1 MTVRDVDELARLDG
15 RVALVAGG
23 AGHIGSAV
31 ADALAQ
37 QGAAVVVADLDGDR
51 CTEVAEGIAERRGVG
66 CRGVAV
72 DLCDED
78 ATRTLA
84 RDVVAHEGRLDV
96 LVHTAALVGGPHLD
110 GWTTPFAEQRTDV
123 WRHALELNLTSVF
136 VLTQACA
143 PALAASGHGSVV
155 LFGSIYGLAGPDWR
169 IYDGTDMGNAAGYAA
184 SKGGVLQ
191 LARWLATTLAPEVR
205 VNSISPGGVFRDH
218 PDEFRAAYEE
228 RTPLRRMA
236 TEEDLVGAAVFLAS
250 DLSAYVTGVDVPV
263 DGGWT
268 AW

>member
-1 MTVRDVDELARLDG
+1 VREISELARLDG

-23 AGHIGSAV
+23 AGHIGAAV

-37 QGAAVVVADLDGDR
+37 QGATVVVADLDADR
-51 CTEVAEGIAERRGVG
+51 CEQVASSITERRDVPTD
-66 CRGVAV
+66 AEPV

-78 ATRTLA
+78 ATRALA
-84 RDVVAHEGRLDV
+84 GRVLERHGRIDV

-110 GWTTPFAEQRTDV
+110 GWTTPFPEQRTDV

-169 IYDGTDMGNAAGYAA
+169 IYEGTDMGNAAGYAA

-191 LARWLATTLAPEVR
+191 LTRWLATTLAPEVR

-218 PDEFRAAYEE
+218 PDEFRTAYEE

-236 TEEDLVGAAVFLAS
+236 TEEDLLGAAVFLAS